1 MEISVPTTSLGWTQ
15 DVSSLLGT
23 TTEAQ
28 ASVLPASVRVWPL
41 GIMDANK
48 LCRLMISVGATY
60 AEKTKDGFRASQLL
74 YLLVDVHVLLL
85 LPQGSSACATAARL
99 P

>member
-15 DVSSLLGT
+15 DVSSLLG

-48 LCRLMISVGATY
+48 LCRLMIFVGATY